1 MLNVRQDLWD
11 MRSDS
16 SKIIWD
22 EFTGGSQEAFSRLY
36 SDFYPQ
42 LIPYAKK
49 ICKEKEMALDAVHNT
64 FLNLWQ
70 NRESLKEVQSVKF
83 YLLRS
88 VRHECIRLLKIK
100 NLHNQLDE
108 EEILRIRIE
117 PNELVLTDLGKRSKA
132 RIKQALEE
140 LSDRQ
145 REIIY
150 LKYFNNLDYEEIA
163 GILNLN
169 YQSIVNSIHRS
180 IKKLRESQVFDYL
193 KDI

>member
-1 MLNVRQDLWD
+1 

>member
-1 MLNVRQDLWD
+1 MSSN
-11 MRSDS
+11 S
-16 SKIIWD
+16 SKRIWD
-22 EFTGGSQEAFSRLY
+22 EFTGGSQDAFARLY
-36 SDFYPQ
+36 SDFYAQ

-49 ICKEKEMALDAVHNT
+49 ICQEKEMALDAVHNT
-64 FLNLWQ
+64 FVYLWQ
-70 NRESLKEVQSVKF
+70 NRESLKEVQSIKF

-100 NLHNQLDE
+100 NQHSQLDE
-108 EEILRIRIE
+108 EEILKIKIE
-117 PNELVLTDLGKRSKA
+117 AEELVLTDLGKRSKE
-132 RIKQALEE
+132 RVKQALEE

-150 LKYFNNLDYEEIA
+150 LKYFNNLDYDEIA
-163 GILNLN
+163 EMLDLN

-180 IKKLRESQVFDYL
+180 IKKLRETQVLEYL

>member
-1 MLNVRQDLWD
+1 MS
-11 MRSDS
+11 SDS
-16 SKIIWD
+16 SKKLWD
-22 EFTGGSQEAFSRLY
+22 EFTRGSQDAFARLY
-36 SDFYPQ
+36 SSFYPQ

-64 FLNLWQ
+64 FVYLWQ
-70 NRESLKEVQSVKF
+70 NRESLKEVKSIKF

-100 NLHNQLDE
+100 NQHSQLDE
-108 EEILRIRIE
+108 EEILQIRIE
-117 PNELVLTDLGKRSKA
+117 PEELVLSDLGKRSKE
-132 RIKQALEE
+132 RVKQALAE

-163 GILNLN
+163 EMLNLN

-180 IKKLRESQVFDYL
+180 IKKLRKTQVFDYL